1 MKGRLFISLVVVV
14 LFISGMEV
22 YAHHS
27 FAATYLLEKEKIRT
41 VEGKLVQIMFRNP
54 HSFFHVE
61 FVDENG
67 QTSKVVVEAQG
78 ATQAR
83 VYGGKRPLV
92 TGDVIK
98 VTFNPARLAESH
110 RGRLVTIVRPS
121 DGWSWGTGEGETVQ

>member
-1 MKGRLFISLVVVV
+1 MMKRSLLISIVV
-14 LFISGMEV
+14 LLLCGIKV

-27 FAATYLLEKEKIRT
+27 FAGTYLLEKEKIKT
-41 VEGKLVQIMFRNP
+41 IEGKLVQVMLRNP

-67 QTSKVVVEAQG
+67 QTTKIAVEAQG

-83 VYGGKRPLV
+83 GYGGKRPLAV
-92 TGDVIK
+92 GDVIK
-98 VTFNPARLAESH
+98 ITFNPARLAESK
-110 RGRLVTIVRPS
+110 RGRLVTIVRPA